1 MKDEG
6 RAEALPEELPPP
18 PRHRRLVGA
27 RHGWARER
35 AVRRWTRSHLLLLL
49 VALAG
54 LGEIAFGVAQIAR
67 VVRAERDVRTTF
79 GAGRTGVI
87 RDLDGAAV
95 SVMLTGVFGDQFA
108 PNSGAGSKQIVVDA
122 IVKTTGGVAAPDGR
136 WTLHTASD
144 ATYPGAV
151 TATRDMAGQE
161 YFIVTF
167 TVPQDV
173 TVKRLAYDPRLA
185 SHRLLIFEA
194 R

>member
-1 MKDEG
+1 MEDAG
-6 RAEALPEELPPP
+6 RAEAQLEGLPPP
-18 PRHRRLVGA
+18 PRRRRLPGA
-27 RHGWARER
+27 RPGWARDR
-35 AVRRWTRSHLLLLL
+35 ATRRRARSHLLLLL
-49 VALAG
+49 AALLG
-54 LGEIAFGVAQIAR
+54 VGEIAFGVAQIAR
-67 VVRAERDVRTTF
+67 VVRAERDIHTGF

-95 SVMLTGVFGDQFA
+95 RVTLTGVFGDQFA
-108 PNSGAGSKQIVVDA
+108 PNSGAGSKQVVVDA

-144 ATYPGAV
+144 AAYPGAV

-173 TVKRLAYDPRLA
+173 TVKRLTYDPRLA
-185 SHRLLIFEA
+185 SHRLLVFDGA
-194 R
+194 